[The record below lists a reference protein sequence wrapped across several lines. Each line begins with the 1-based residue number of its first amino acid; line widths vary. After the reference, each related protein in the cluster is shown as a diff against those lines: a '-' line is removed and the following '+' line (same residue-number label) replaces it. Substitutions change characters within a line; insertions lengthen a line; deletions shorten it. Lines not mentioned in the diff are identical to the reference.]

1 MGMTRARARAVKAS
15 SAAGVA
21 VLVAF
26 TACTP
31 KKNHPDQPTSAT
43 SVAQVSGAQA
53 VRATATPE
61 SPKAAAMLTI
71 QSDSFAHQS
80 AIPKKYTCEG
90 PGISPPLKWS
100 QVPTAAKSLAL
111 IVDDP
116 DAPDPKAPQRTWVH
130 WVLYDIPPATTELAE
145 AVKELPQGTRQ
156 GQNDWHR
163 TGYGAPCPP
172 IGRHRYFFKLYA
184 LDAVLPDLHEPSEA
198 DLQKAMSG
206 HVIAHGELVGTYQ
219 KSGK

>member
-1 MGMTRARARAVKAS
+1 MAARVQLRIVKAWS
-15 SAAGVA
+15 SAGFAA
-21 VLVAF
+21 LLALV
-26 TACTP
+26 ACTP
-31 KKNHPDQPTSAT
+31 KKNNRDQPTSAT
-43 SVAQVSGAQA
+43 SVAPAA
-53 VRATATPE
+53 TAPAARATAEPE
-61 SPKAAAMLTI
+61 THKATAMLTI

-100 QVPTAAKSLAL
+100 HVPARAKSLAL

-130 WVLYDIPPATTELAE
+130 WVLYDIPPTTTGLGE
-145 AVKELPQGTRQ
+145 AVRTLPAGTRQ
-156 GQNDWHR
+156 GQNGWHH

-184 LDAVLPDLHEPSEA
+184 LDVVLPDLHGPSEA
-198 DLQKAMSG
+198 ALQKAMSG